1 MLSEIVSIN
10 RFASKERNMSDLQ
23 QESTPETVYPTSGTN
38 KKWIMLAVGTLVG
51 IVLGLILITW
61 LIGEPI
67 LGGPE
72 FHGTE
77 LRSPEPAA
85 NFTLTTA
92 DGVQVSLNQ
101 FKGKVVLL
109 YFGYTFCP
117 DVCPATMVEL
127 KQAVE
132 ALGDQ
137 ADKVQVIMISVDPLR
152 DTPEFLQ
159 EYVTH
164 FHESFIGVTGSEEE
178 LLGVTTQ
185 YGVFY
190 EKHEGTAVSGYL
202 IDHTASVIVVDR
214 EGHLRM
220 IYSFDT
226 PSENIASDLRY
237 LVRR

>member
-1 MLSEIVSIN
+1 MDPVIETPTPEL
-10 RFASKERNMSDLQ
+10 
-23 QESTPETVYPTSGTN
+23 QESTSGTL
-38 KKWIMLAVGTLVG
+38 KKWSLIISG
-51 IVLGLILITW
+51 IVVGLFLGLILVTW

-67 LGGPE
+67 IGRPE

-77 LRSPEPAA
+77 IRSPEPAA
-85 NFTLTTA
+85 NFNLIGANGTE
-92 DGVQVSLNQ
+92 VSLTD

-132 ALGDQ
+132 ALGNQ
-137 ADKVQVIMISVDPLR
+137 GEKVQVIMISVDPLR
-152 DTPEFLQ
+152 DTPEKLQ
-159 EYVTH
+159 EYMTH
-164 FHESFIGVTGSEEE
+164 FHDSFIGVTGTENEV
-178 LLGVTTQ
+178 LGVATQ

-190 EKHEGTAVSGYL
+190 EKHEGTEASGYL

-214 EGHLRM
+214 DGHLRM
-220 IYSFDT
+220 VYGFDT
-226 PSENIASDLRY
+226 PSEDIAADLRY